1 MGDRIA
7 VVIGLRTNDHIAGT
21 NRTVSI
27 DLQTACA
34 LLPAAVVLFDLTDTA
49 MTHRDTEGIDNIDVI
64 AFPILHID
72 RTVETA
78 DDIVVPVVRG
88 RFMRR
93 TILFRYSGA
102 HTAIRDILKDLRH
115 AVVLIQIQVVRVV
128 ENMIGIRVE
137 IDRVVA
143 HLRYRQQ
150 LLTNHGCPYL
160 FARLL
165 AVMIAELNRIAPY
178 MRSRIR
184 QHDIMLIRH
193 ADTRNLESCCF
204 AFCSYTVKLVV
215 CLIVLHVRR
224 VDTGARLTGNFS
236 FSFHKAGKIVRRFQF
251 GILHIRHAVVRPTGC
266 SSLAGGGESTRPGVV
281 SNDRHRFLERG
292 TAIVVIQT

>member
-1 MGDRIA
+1 
-7 VVIGLRTNDHIAGT
+7 
-21 NRTVSI
+21 
-27 DLQTACA
+27 
-34 LLPAAVVLFDLTDTA
+34 
-49 MTHRDTEGIDNIDVI
+49 MTHRDTEGIDDIDIVT
-64 AFPILHID
+64 AGILHID

-78 DDIVVPVVRG
+78 DDIVVPVIGG

-102 HTAIRDILKDLRH
+102 HTAITNILKNLRH

-137 IDRVVA
+137 IDRVVS

-150 LLTNHGCPYL
+150 LLTDHGCPYL

-184 QHDIMLIRH
+184 QHDIMLIRYTN
-193 ADTRNLESCCF
+193 TRDLESCCF
-204 AFCSYTVKLVV
+204 AFRPHTVELVEGLVV
-215 CLIVLHVRR
+215 IHERR
-224 VDTGARLTGNFS
+224 VYTGALVTGNFS
-236 FSFHKAGKIVRRFQF
+236 SFHIAIQIVLRLQF
-251 GILHIRHAVVRPTGC
+251 RILHIRHAVVRP
-266 SSLAGGGESTRPGVV
+266 AGRGGEYTRPCIVGYDGDGV
-281 SNDRHRFLERG
+281 LKRG

>member
-34 LLPAAVVLFDLTDTA
+34 LLPATVVLLYLADTA
-49 MTHRDTEGIDNIDVI
+49 MTHRDTEGIDDIDVVT
-64 AFPILHID
+64 AGILHID
-72 RTVETA
+72 RAAKTA

-128 ENMIGIRVE
+128 ENMNGIRME

-143 HLRYRQQ
+143 HLRYCQ
-150 LLTNHGCPYL
+150 
-160 FARLL
+160 
-165 AVMIAELNRIAPY
+165 
-178 MRSRIR
+178 
-184 QHDIMLIRH
+184 
-193 ADTRNLESCCF
+193 
-204 AFCSYTVKLVV
+204 
-215 CLIVLHVRR
+215 
-224 VDTGARLTGNFS
+224 
-236 FSFHKAGKIVRRFQF
+236 
-251 GILHIRHAVVRPTGC
+251 
-266 SSLAGGGESTRPGVV
+266 
-281 SNDRHRFLERG
+281 
-292 TAIVVIQT
+292 